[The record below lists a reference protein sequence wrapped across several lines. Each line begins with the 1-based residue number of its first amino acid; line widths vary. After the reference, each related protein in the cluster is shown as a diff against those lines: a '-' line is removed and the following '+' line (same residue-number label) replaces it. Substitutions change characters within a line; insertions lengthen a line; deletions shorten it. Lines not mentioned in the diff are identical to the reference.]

1 MGDHYVKVQE
11 YGASTD
17 FVFPC
22 TFAASV
28 DIDQGYIII
37 VHIWIEIEVT
47 CEREDCEIEGIQR
60 ILTMMIIARNI
71 KKMPKCTIQ
80 GWIRNNQKK

>member
-1 MGDHYVKVQE
+1 MGDHSVKVQE

-28 DIDQGYIII
+28 DVDQGFIII
-37 VHIWIEIEVT
+37 VDIWIEIEVT
-47 CEREDCEIEGIQR
+47 CEIEDCEIEGIQR
-60 ILTMMIIARNI
+60 ILTMMTIARNI

-80 GWIRNNQKK
+80 GWIRNNNKK